1 MVNWYIEQLDRYQL
15 QTCKTIHM
23 QMHLPQLKP
32 GWIGKLSCKKK
43 NTQPDRPH
51 EATIDSTLK
60 DIQCHGEKL

>member
-1 MVNWYIEQLDRYQL
+1 MKNNTHANTSTSTKARMNRKAIL
-15 QTCKTIHM
+15 Q
-23 QMHLPQLKP
+23 
-32 GWIGKLSCKKK
+32 KKK